1 MPYIVLLVILKIKS
15 GKTLRED
22 IYTKYNKK

>member
-1 MPYIVLLVILKIKS
+1 MPYTVLLEILKTKS
-15 GKTLRED
+15 DKTLRED